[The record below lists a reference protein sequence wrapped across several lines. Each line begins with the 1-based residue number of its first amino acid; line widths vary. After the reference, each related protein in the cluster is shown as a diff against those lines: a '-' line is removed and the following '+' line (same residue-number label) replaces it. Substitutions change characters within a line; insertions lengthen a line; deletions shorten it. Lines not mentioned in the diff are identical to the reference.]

1 MRGDSHKVTEVRQ
14 SLKLL
19 PAPILTVAFFPRD
32 SAISYQADL
41 GFFQGQK
48 LGMTSHC
55 PPPKHITFSSVLPV
69 MGLNI
74 SLLVGLPRSLVLCGE
89 LGSRSASFESMCRG
103 EETIPV
109 GLRSE
114 RTRPLHT
121 LLRTRHQNG
130 ATETG
135 NVVDWETS
143 KAGQR
148 NEFRSQRPK
157 S

>member
-19 PAPILTVAFFPRD
+19 PAPILTVVFFPRD

-69 MGLNI
+69 LGYII
-74 SLLVGLPRSLVLCGE
+74 SAGGVCRAAWCSVESSAAGE
-89 LGSRSASFESMCRG
+89 RASKVCAGVR
-103 EETIPV
+103 
-109 GLRSE
+109 
-114 RTRPLHT
+114 RPLPW
-121 LLRTRHQNG
+121 G
-130 ATETG
+130 
-135 NVVDWETS
+135 S
-143 KAGQR
+143 GQR
-148 NEFRSQRPK
+148 GQDLSTHFLGPDIRTELLKQET
-157 S
+157 